1 MHTSS
6 ERIFL
11 WIVRIGLFAIPL
23 LPLYVSS
30 SMLFPFITGKNFAF
44 RIIIEIIFAFWVGL
58 AVMQPAYRP
67 RLTPL
72 FKIITVFIAI
82 VFLADILSPN
92 PYRAF
97 FSNYE
102 RMEGFMMLG
111 HLYLYFVMLTSVFK
125 TRRDWLIFLH
135 VSLAASLIASY
146 YGLLQR
152 LGYRVS
158 LQGGF
163 RVDSTIGNPTYFAA
177 YLLFHV
183 WLMTILI
190 HQFWKRWW
198 QAALY
203 GAILLFELV
212 IIYFTAT
219 RGVVVA
225 LALVVPPFL
234 AALVYFWNRITALR
248 LAGPPTGILTD
259 RRPGRKIAAGVLVL
273 SVAVPLLFWGIRRT
287 EFVQSSQALRR
298 LTNYSLGEGTIQDRI
313 RIWKMS
319 LQGVRERPILGW
331 GQENYYLVFQKYFD
345 PGLYGAEP
353 WFDRSHN
360 VFLDW
365 AVHAGIMGLGA
376 YLAILGAA
384 LWQIIRAMRSG
395 AAIFFEGLALIGLF
409 ATDFLQKLFVFDNL
423 SSYLLFFAFISYS
436 QFASPAAY
444 PRADPAPTRAGR
456 DPRLYRSGVVAVA
469 VMLVAVAVWGWWA
482 NVRAIR
488 ESKAL
493 IAALQTARGNADIH
507 SVEAAFS
514 RALAYQ
520 TFGDTEVREQLGN
533 LAREVAGMEGPADLR
548 RNFVQFALAE
558 LRQETSHPA
567 KDVKHLLFMLTVIN
581 RGLTLDSSLVQEGE
595 TIAAETMRLS
605 PTKQVAGFEVAQY
618 YLGTN
623 RLDRAVEVLESVW
636 RGEPRFQQAAQNL
649 WIVAIMARRPDLI
662 EELRR
667 VWTLNELE
675 ERIIFNI
682 ARAYQQVEDF
692 ASARDTY
699 AVLVAIAPQN
709 PQYRATYA
717 ALLAR
722 TGNSEEARRQT
733 EEAIRIDPNFGR
745 EGGQFLE
752 QLP

>member
-365 AVHAGIMGLGA
+365 AVHAGILGLGA